1 MRRVLPERMAH
12 RLTLLVALA
21 ITVPAL
27 AADAMPDDFVY
38 LRDIDPT
45 IQQDMRYAGSRNFT
59 GKPVDGYEAPECVL
73 VRQAAEALQ
82 KVQADLR
89 GKGLTLKIYDCYRP
103 ARAVAAFVAWSEAS
117 RRSDVQGD
125 VVSPSDQRRP
135 VPRLHRHALGPFA
148 RRDARSHFGAGR

>member
-1 MRRVLPERMAH
+1 
-12 RLTLLVALA
+12 
-21 ITVPAL
+21 
-27 AADAMPDDFVY
+27 MPDDFVY

-45 IQQDMRYAGSRNFT
+45 IQQDMRYAGQPQFT
-59 GKPVDGYEAPECVL
+59 GKPVAGYEAPECVL

-103 ARAVAAFVAWSEAS
+103 ARAVAAFVAWAKQP
-117 RRSDVQGD
+117 DDPTAKATYYPNLTKGGA
-125 VVSPSDQRRP
+125 